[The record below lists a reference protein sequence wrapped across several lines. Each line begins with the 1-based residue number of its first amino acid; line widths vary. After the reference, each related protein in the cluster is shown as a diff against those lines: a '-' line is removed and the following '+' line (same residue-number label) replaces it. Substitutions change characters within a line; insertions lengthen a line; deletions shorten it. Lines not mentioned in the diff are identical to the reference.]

1 MYSLMLGTGE
11 LLQCEKESELEE
23 VPVGGGGEEECHQNG
38 NGGLEAALG
47 ETKTEQE
54 HNSDRSADS
63 PSEGQQ

>member
-1 MYSLMLGTGE
+1 MPGTGE

-23 VPVGGGGEEECHQNG
+23 VPVGGGSEEECHQNG
-38 NGGLEAALG
+38 NGGLEAALEEG